1 MAKLEKVDVVIV
13 GAGASGSV
21 YAAVLAKT
29 GKKVVVLEQGPDWKL
44 SDLISS
50 DFWGRRIKTAGAPFL
65 LEGRNPVG
73 YSYQSGWGVGG
84 AALHYFA
91 NFPRLL
97 PNDFKVKSEHGR
109 GLDWPISYQD
119 VAPYFDKVARDVGVS
134 GDAKAEEIWRPAG
147 APYPMPPMKTFR
159 NGDIWLKGFEA
170 VGIRVVPAA
179 VGMNSTDY
187 KGRPACIYDGWCHVG
202 CPTGAL
208 SNPLVTY
215 LADARK
221 AGAEVRAWSTAAR
234 VLTNAKGTRVTGVEY
249 YDQKKEKQ
257 FQPASAVVL
266 AGWSAQNPRILLN
279 SANGAHPKGLA
290 NKSGLVGKYMMT
302 HFASGT
308 WAIFDENVEN
318 HMGTTGAQY
327 MSYDR
332 YGKTSHKG
340 AFGSSF
346 IVAGS
351 ALKTSDLGGFA
362 NARVDLFGADLHAFM
377 KRAARGL
384 TRINAFGEEMPS
396 IENRVELASDKD
408 EFGMP
413 LGRIV
418 HSYDQDVTA
427 VWNANFEEGLKI
439 ANAAGAKEAWSGRG
453 AIPTIHL
460 MGGTIMGTGAGNS
473 VVNSYGQAHEI
484 ANLFVAGPG
493 IFPTSGASNP
503 TYSILALSLRG
514 AEQLAGKWKVIV
526 T

>member
-1 MAKLEKVDVVIV
+1 MAKLEKVDVVVV

-29 GKKVVVLEQGPDWKL
+29 GKKVVVLEQGPDWQL

-97 PNDFKVKSEHGR
+97 PNDFKVKSEHNR
-109 GLDWPISYQD
+109 GLDWPIDYKD

-147 APYPMPPMKTFR
+147 PAYPMPPMKTFR

-170 VGIRVVPAA
+170 AGIRMVPAA
-179 VGMNSTDY
+179 VGMNSTEY

-221 AGAEVRAWSTAAR
+221 AGAEVRAWSTATR

-249 YDQKKEKQ
+249 YDAKKEKQ

-266 AGWSAQNPRILLN
+266 AAWSAQNPRILLN

-290 NKSGLVGKYMMT
+290 NRSGLVGKYMMT

-308 WAIFDENVEN
+308 WAIFDENVQN

-362 NARVDLFGADLHAFM
+362 NARLDLFGADLHAFM

-384 TRINAFGEEMPS
+384 TRINAFGEEMPNV
-396 IENRVELASDKD
+396 ENRVELAGDKD

-418 HSYDQDVTA
+418 HNYDQDVTA

-514 AEQLAGKWKVIV
+514 AEQLAGKWKTIV